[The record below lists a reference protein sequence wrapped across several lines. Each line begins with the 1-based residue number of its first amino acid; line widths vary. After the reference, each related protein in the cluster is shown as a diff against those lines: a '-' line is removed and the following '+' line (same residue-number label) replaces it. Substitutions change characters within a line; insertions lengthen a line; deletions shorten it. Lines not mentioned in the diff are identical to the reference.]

1 MTISEL
7 KERDLIL
14 YECISGSR
22 AYGLELPTSDTDIK
36 GVFYLPKDDFYTS
49 KYISQ
54 IANETNDIVYY
65 EIGRLIELL
74 GKNNPNILELLAT
87 PEDKILVCHPI
98 FEKIRSTGFL
108 SKLCYHTFGGYAFQQ
123 VKKARGLNKKIVN
136 PVEKEKK
143 TVLDFCHV
151 TYRQGSMPVSIW
163 LSEKNI
169 DQSEIGLMR
178 VPHFKDVYGMY
189 RGGGVENQYKGII
202 RKNNTTSVLISPI
215 EKNAEPINFLCFN
228 EDGYIKYCKDYT
240 EYWKWVEERNEE
252 RYQNNISHSKNYD
265 SKNLMHTF
273 RLLDMAYEILNE
285 GKIIVKRPNREE
297 LLRIRSGHYEYDELI
312 DLANKKMELVK
323 LAFENSKLPD
333 VPNIS
338 KINELLLD
346 VRKEL
351 YEKK

>member
-7 KERDLIL
+7 KKKGLIL

-36 GVFYLPKDDFYTS
+36 GVFYLPKDAFYTS
-49 KYISQ
+49 NYIPQ
-54 IANETNDIVYY
+54 VANETNDIVYY
-65 EIGRLIELL
+65 ELGRLIELL

-98 FEKIRSTGFL
+98 FERIRTTDFL

-123 VKKARGLNKKIVN
+123 IKKARGLNKKIVN
-136 PVEKEKK
+136 PVDKVKK
-143 TVLDFCHV
+143 TVLDFCYV
-151 TYRQGSMPVSIW
+151 TYSQGSMPVSTW

-169 DQSEIGLMR
+169 DQTEIGLMK

-189 RGGGVENQYKGII
+189 LAGKNEYKGII
-202 RKNNTTSVLISPI
+202 RKANTSSVLISPI
-215 EKNAEPINFLCFN
+215 EKGAKPINFLCFN

-240 EYWKWVEERNEE
+240 EYWNWVEERNEE

-273 RLLDMAYEILNE
+273 RLLDMAYEILKE
-285 GKIIVKRPNREE
+285 GEIKVRRPNREE
-297 LLRIRSGHYEYDELI
+297 LLLIRSGHFEYDELI
-312 DLANKKMELVK
+312 ELANKKMDQVK
-323 LAFENSKLPD
+323 LAFENSKLPA
-333 VPNIS
+333 VPNLTA
-338 KINELLLD
+338 INELLLD
-346 VRKEL
+346 IRKEL
-351 YEKK
+351 YA